1 MDIKDNQKVIN
12 LNPGFDSMELLKL
25 IEEDYDTFENELSDD
40 MKPDNCKTHQDNK
53 VYIQE
58 TKFELNIT
66 KPEAKI
72 NCDQLKLEEGE
83 IRIEDSKLLDITPM
97 FQDDK
102 SLSVAFHET
111 VQRQHLILKI
121 YENAISCPLC
131 KLSNKT

>member
-1 MDIKDNQKVIN
+1 MDFKDKQKVIN
-12 LNPGFDSMELLKL
+12 LNPGFDRMELLKL

-40 MKPDNCKTHQDNK
+40 MKPGNCKTHQDNK
-53 VYIQE
+53 VYTHE
-58 TKFELNIT
+58 TKFELNVT
-66 KPEAKI
+66 KPEAKS

-83 IRIEDSKLLDITPM
+83 IKIEDSELLDITPM

-111 VQRQHLILKI
+111 VRRQHLILKI

-131 KLSNKT
+131 KLSK